1 MLTLVPFAVSLLI
14 VQASSVLAT
23 GNHRQPGLLVN
34 APRYEVT
41 SLNIACRAVYPNRP
55 GQFSPDG
62 RFFAFGASEGMQGA
76 DLNGDG
82 DAVDGSVVHLWDATN
97 ASLVNTAVAGFVPNH
112 LPLWSP
118 APVASNGYFV
128 FKSGEQA
135 QSIDWN
141 GDGLIQD
148 QDVTLNV
155 SLGTGLIQ
163 NSGIISSPITQQG
176 IWGCSRDTSGRR
188 HRCEWRRGS
197 GSIPFCGVFDGATG
211 TSTLMRLV
219 DRVYAVSETH
229 YVARWVDHNVPNSW
243 GLLAGRLDQFPVAIR
258 CRRNSRTSD
267 RRRAVGQGIPGTPWP
282 RNPSA
287 ET

>member
-1 MLTLVPFAVSLLI
+1 M
-14 VQASSVLAT
+14 SSVLTT

-141 GDGLIQD
+141 GDGLIPEPGCHLECLTGHRSDPKLRDHFQPD
-148 QDVTLNV
+148 HAAGDLGLFTGYEADAGIDVNEP
-155 SLGTGLIQ
+155 
-163 NSGIISSPITQQG
+163 GI
-176 IWGCSRDTSGRR
+176 
-188 HRCEWRRGS
+188 
-197 GSIPFCGVFDGATG
+197 GSIPFVGCSTGRRGLRRSCGWWIG
-211 TSTLMRLV
+211 SMR
-219 DRVYAVSETH
+219 
-229 YVARWVDHNVPNSW
+229 
-243 GLLAGRLDQFPVAIR
+243 
-258 CRRNSRTSD
+258 
-267 RRRAVGQGIPGTPWP
+267 
-282 RNPSA
+282 
-287 ET
+287 